1 MHADPIDVVLI
12 TIGSAGDLF
21 PFLRIGCV
29 LRDLGHRVSFVA
41 PWLHQ
46 PYVEQAGL
54 AFHGLD
60 VDEAVLD
67 DPDLWHPVRGF
78 SVVWRAT
85 RPAMAQVQDLVAPL
99 LTGPRSLVIA
109 HPLALPEADLV
120 RAAHPGV
127 TVVGIILAPQNLPTV
142 YDPLMVGPR
151 RMPAWVPHG
160 ARRLMWRAVSRF
172 VLDPVALPGIN
183 AARQRQGLAPVPGLL
198 QHLATAPD
206 LTLLLFPAW
215 FAPPQPDWPQPL
227 LQADFALYDPHPPAA
242 LPAALQAFL
251 AAGPAPLVF
260 THGTGNRQASA
271 YFAAA
276 RDATLQLKRRA
287 IFLTP
292 HANQVSADLPSDIL
306 CLSYVPLR
314 ALLPHAAA
322 LMHHG
327 GIGTTAEA
335 LRAGT
340 PQLIIPLAHDQFD
353 NAERVKALG
362 VGARLDAMRLTAP
375 RLAAALHALLDAP
388 GLAGRCAQVA
398 ARFDG
403 GTSFDA
409 ACAALTSAVTNG
421 PTPGHPRYGR

>member
-1 MHADPIDVVLI
+1 MPIDVVLI

-29 LRDLGHRVSFVA
+29 MRDLGHRVSFIA

-60 VDEAVLD
+60 IDTAVLD
-67 DPDLWHPVRGF
+67 DPDLWHAIRGF
-78 SVVWRAT
+78 GVVWRAT
-85 RPAMAQVQDLVAPL
+85 RPAMAQVQALVAPL
-99 LTGPRSLVIA
+99 LGERSLLIA
-109 HPLALPEADLV
+109 HPLALPEADLI
-120 RAAHPGV
+120 RAAHPDV
-127 TVVGIILAPQNLPTV
+127 TLVAGMLAPQNLPTV
-142 YDPLMVGPR
+142 HDPLMVGPH
-151 RMPAWVPHG
+151 RMPAWVPHSV
-160 ARRLMWRAVSRF
+160 RKLMWRGVDKF
-172 VLDPVALPGIN
+172 VLNPVALPGIN
-183 AARQRQGLAPVPGLL
+183 AARKANGLAPVAGLL

-206 LTLLLFPAW
+206 LTMLLFPAW

-227 LQADFALYDPHPPAA
+227 LQADFALYDPNPASA
-242 LPAALQAFL
+242 PLSAGLQAFL

-276 RDATLQLKRRA
+276 VDATVQLHRRA

-292 HANQVSADLPSDIL
+292 HAEQVPSDLPPEIL
-306 CLSYVPLR
+306 WQDYVPLR
-314 ALLPHAAA
+314 SLLPHAAA
-322 LMHHG
+322 VMHHG

-362 VGARLDAMRLTAP
+362 VGERLDATQVRP
-375 RLAAALHALLDAP
+375 ERLAAALAGLLNAP
-388 GLAGRCAQVA
+388 GLANRCRQVA
-398 ARFDG
+398 VQFDQG
-403 GTSFDA
+403 AAFND
-409 ACAALTSAVTNG
+409 ACAALLQLTRG
-421 PTPGHPRYGR
+421 G

>member
-1 MHADPIDVVLI
+1 MPAGPIDVVLV

-21 PFLRIGCV
+21 PFLRIGTV

-54 AFHGLD
+54 PFYGLD
-60 VDEAVLD
+60 IDEAVLD
-67 DPDLWHPVRGF
+67 DPDLWHAIRGF
-78 SVVWRAT
+78 NVIWRAT
-85 RPAMAQVQDLVAPL
+85 RLPMAQVQAIVAPL
-99 LTGPRSLVIA
+99 LGKERSLLIA
-109 HPLALPEADLV
+109 HPLALPEADLI

-127 TVVGIILAPQNLPTV
+127 TVVAGILAPQNLPTV
-142 YDPLMVGPR
+142 HDPLMMGPR
-151 RMPAWVPHG
+151 RMPPWVPHR
-160 ARRLMWRAVSRF
+160 ARRLMWKALGKF
-172 VLDPVALPGIN
+172 VLDRVALPGIN
-183 AARQRQGLAPVPGLL
+183 AARHAQGLAPVPGLL
-198 QHLATAPD
+198 QHLAAAPD
-206 LTLLLFPAW
+206 LTMLLFPAW
-215 FAPPQPDWPQPL
+215 FTAPQPDWPQPL
-227 LQADFALYDPHPPAA
+227 LQAEFALYDPNPAA
-242 LPAALQAFL
+242 AMAPALQAFL

-276 RDATLQLKRRA
+276 RDATLQLRRRA

-292 HANQVSADLPSDIL
+292 HAAQVPVDLPSSIL
-306 CLSYVPLR
+306 WQDYVPLR

-353 NAERVKALG
+353 NAERIKGLK
-362 VGARLDAMRLTAP
+362 VGARLDATRVTPA
-375 RLAAALHALLDAP
+375 RLAQALQTLLDAP
-388 GLAGRCAQVA
+388 DLATRCRGVA
-398 ARFDG
+398 ARFDDG
-403 GTSFDA
+403 EGFAA
-409 ACAALTSAVTNG
+409 ACARLLMHAA
-421 PTPGHPRYGR
+421 

>member
-1 MHADPIDVVLI
+1 MATEPIEVVLV

-54 AFHGLD
+54 PFHGLD
-60 VDEAVLD
+60 IDEAVLD
-67 DPDLWHPVRGF
+67 DPDLWHAIRGF
-78 SVVWRAT
+78 GVVWRAT
-85 RPAMAQVQDLVAPL
+85 RPAMAQVQAIAGPRLA
-99 LTGPRSLVIA
+99 GPRSLLIA
-109 HPLALPEADLV
+109 HPLALPEADLI

-127 TVVGIILAPQNLPTV
+127 KVVGAILAPSNLPTV
-142 YDPLMVGPR
+142 HDPLMVGPR
-151 RMPAWVPHG
+151 RMPAWVPHS
-160 ARRLMWRAVSRF
+160 ARRLMWRGVGRF

-183 AARQRQGLAPVPGLL
+183 AARAQRGLPPAPGLL
-198 QHLATAPD
+198 QHLAAVPD
-206 LTLLLFPAW
+206 VTLLLFPRW

-227 LQADFALYDPHPPAA
+227 LQAEFALYDPNPAA
-242 LPAALQAFL
+242 ALSPALRAFL
-251 AAGPAPLVF
+251 QDGPAPLVF
-260 THGTGNRQASA
+260 THGTGNRQAGP
-271 YFAAA
+271 YFADA
-276 RDATLQLKRRA
+276 RDATLALGRRA

-292 HANQVSADLPSDIL
+292 HAEQVPAGLPAAIL
-306 CLSYVPLR
+306 WQDYVPLR

-362 VGARLDAMRLTAP
+362 VGARLDATRVNAS
-375 RLAAALHALLDAP
+375 RLAAALANLLAAP
-388 GLAGRCAQVA
+388 GLPARCGQVA
-398 ARFDG
+398 ARFDDG
-403 GTSFDA
+403 AQFDA
-409 ACAALTSAVTNG
+409 ACASLLQGQV
-421 PTPGHPRYGR
+421 

>member
-1 MHADPIDVVLI
+1 MPQPAGPMDIVLI

-21 PFLRIGCV
+21 PFLRIGTV
-29 LRDLGHRVSFVA
+29 LRDLGHCVSFVA

-60 VDEAVLD
+60 IDEAVLD
-67 DPDLWHPVRGF
+67 DPDLWHAVRGF
-78 SVVWRAT
+78 GVVWRAT
-85 RPAMAQVQDLVAPL
+85 RPAMAQVQRVVAPL
-99 LTGPRSLVIA
+99 LSGPRSLIIA
-109 HPLALPEADLV
+109 HPLALPEADLI
-120 RAAHPGV
+120 RAAHRGV
-127 TVVGIILAPQNLPTV
+127 TVVAGILAPQNLPTV
-142 YDPLMVGPR
+142 HDPLMVGPR

-160 ARRLMWRAVSRF
+160 VRRLMWRSVDKF
-172 VLDPVALPGIN
+172 VLNPVALPGMN
-183 AARQRQGLAPVPGLL
+183 AARRAAGLAPVRGLL
-198 QHLATAPD
+198 QHLAQVPD

-227 LQADFALYDPHPPAA
+227 LQADFALYDPNPTAA
-242 LPAALQAFL
+242 LSAALQAFL

-276 RDATLQLKRRA
+276 RAATLQLQRRA

-292 HANQVSADLPSDIL
+292 HAGQVPPDLPPDIL
-306 CLSYVPLR
+306 WQDYVPLR

-340 PQLIIPLAHDQFD
+340 PQLIIPLSHDQFD
-353 NAERVKALG
+353 NAERVMALG
-362 VGARLDAMRLTAP
+362 VGARLDATRLRP
-375 RLAAALHALLDAP
+375 DRLAQSLAALLAQPSLAQRCRRVATQFDQGATFEQACTALLQA
-388 GLAGRCAQVA
+388 AQ
-398 ARFDG
+398 
-403 GTSFDA
+403 
-409 ACAALTSAVTNG
+409 
-421 PTPGHPRYGR
+421 

>member
-1 MHADPIDVVLI
+1 MPIDVVLI

-21 PFLRIGCV
+21 PFLRIGTC
-29 LRDLGHRVSFVA
+29 LRDLGHRVSVVA

-60 VDEAVLD
+60 IDTAVLD
-67 DPDLWHPVRGF
+67 DPDLWHAIRGF
-78 SVVWRAT
+78 GVVWRAT
-85 RPAMAQVQDLVAPL
+85 RPAMAQVQALVAPL
-99 LTGPRSLVIA
+99 LGERSLLIA
-109 HPLALPEADLV
+109 HPLALPEADLI

-127 TVVGIILAPQNLPTV
+127 TLVAGMLAPQNLPTV
-142 YDPLMVGPR
+142 HDPLMVGPH
-151 RMPAWVPHG
+151 RMPAWVPHSV
-160 ARRLMWRAVSRF
+160 RRLMWRGVDKF
-172 VLDPVALPGIN
+172 VLNPVALPGIN
-183 AARQRQGLAPVPGLL
+183 AARKERGLVPVPGLL

-215 FAPPQPDWPQPL
+215 FAPSKPDWPKPL
-227 LQADFALYDPHPPAA
+227 LQADFALYDPNPASA
-242 LPAALQAFL
+242 PLSAALQAFL
-251 AAGPAPLVF
+251 EAGPAPLVF

-276 RDATLQLKRRA
+276 VDATVRLHRRA

-292 HANQVSADLPSDIL
+292 HAEQVPADLPPTIL
-306 CLSYVPLR
+306 WQDYVPLR
-314 ALLPHAAA
+314 SLLPHAAA

-362 VGARLDAMRLTAP
+362 VGARLDATRVTAQRLE
-375 RLAAALHALLDAP
+375 AALQGLFDTPGLDA
-388 GLAGRCAQVA
+388 RCSQVA
-398 ARFDG
+398 ARFDHG
-403 GTSFDA
+403 ALFEQ
-409 ACAALTSAVTNG
+409 ACAALVN
-421 PTPGHPRYGR
+421 RM

>member
-1 MHADPIDVVLI
+1 MATAPIDIVLI

-29 LRDLGHRVSFVA
+29 MRDLGHRVSVVA

-60 VDEAVLD
+60 IDTAVLD
-67 DPDLWHPVRGF
+67 DPDLWHAIRGF
-78 SVVWRAT
+78 RVVWRAT
-85 RPAMAQVQDLVAPL
+85 RPAMAQVEALVTPL
-99 LTGPRSLVIA
+99 LGARSLIIA
-109 HPLALPEADLV
+109 HPLALPESDLI

-127 TVVGIILAPQNLPTV
+127 TVVAGILAPQNLPTV
-142 YDPLMVGPR
+142 HDPLTVGPH
-151 RMPAWVPHG
+151 RMPAWVPHS
-160 ARRLMWRAVSRF
+160 ARRLMWRGVDTF
-172 VLDPVALPGIN
+172 VLNPVALPGIN
-183 AARQRQGLAPVPGLL
+183 AARKERGLAPVPGLL
-198 QHLATAPD
+198 RHLATAPD
-206 LTLLLFPAW
+206 LTLLLFPGW
-215 FAPPQPDWPQPL
+215 FGPPQPDWPHPL
-227 LQADFALYDPHPPAA
+227 LQADFALYDPNPATA
-242 LPAALQAFL
+242 PLAPALQAFL

-276 RDATLQLKRRA
+276 VDATVQLRRRA

-292 HANQVSADLPSDIL
+292 HAEQVPANLPAEIL
-306 CLSYVPLR
+306 WQDYVPLR
-314 ALLPHAAA
+314 SLLPHAAA

-335 LRAGT
+335 LRAGI

-362 VGARLDAMRLTAP
+362 VGERLDARRVRPERPERLTAA
-375 RLAAALHALLDAP
+375 LAGLLNAA
-388 GLAGRCAQVA
+388 GLANRCREVA
-398 ARFDG
+398 AHFDEG
-403 GTSFDA
+403 AAFND
-409 ACAALTSAVTNG
+409 ACAALLQLTQG
-421 PTPGHPRYGR
+421 D